1 MSGCG
6 HGLVGPGRSGWDK
19 GPGERVPH
27 KAMSYSRLT
36 EKQKV
41 LAAEVSELLAQ
52 VHDIDAAEDARFGK
66 DKRGDELPLSSP
78 VASRVW

>member
-1 MSGCG
+1 
-6 HGLVGPGRSGWDK
+6 
-19 GPGERVPH
+19 
-27 KAMSYSRLT
+27 MSYSRLT